1 MASEVGSTEW
11 RERKSVNTTS
21 RTNIR
26 SVFSMQWTVDLT
38 KPTKREAMSTFTTKD
53 GTQIY
58 FNDWGTGQPIV
69 FSHGW
74 PLSADAFEDQ
84 MFFLASREYRCVAH
98 VGLQEGWNLAKQV
111 RDVIKPDESGEKRAI
126 IAIVDVPSQA
136 YGRREELLGI
146 FLAAAAAT
154 DAYVSARLAG
164 HAVISLLVGHAI
176 SGGFLTHGAQANRL
190 LAFNDSSV
198 MVHAMAKNAA
208 ARVTRRTVEELDQ
221 LAETVIPMSYK
232 IEDYAKLGTLYKLID
247 GVNVDS
253 PEPKQVDQVRADL
266 LAAIADARS
275 GQRDLSNRLQS
286 QGAQTNRSATLVDG
300 SGSRRS
306 GILTKQA
313 CEA

>member
-1 MASEVGSTEW
+1 MNEKTISTRGRIWFEALAGKEAKHVP
-11 RERKSVNTTS
+11 RVPSVLVADTTLQKERV
-21 RTNIR
+21 R
-26 SVFSMQWTVDLT
+26 
-38 KPTKREAMSTFTTKD
+38 
-53 GTQIY
+53 
-58 FNDWGTGQPIV
+58 
-69 FSHGW
+69 
-74 PLSADAFEDQ
+74 
-84 MFFLASREYRCVAH
+84 FLAIVPDPDNRFPCARQGQ

-111 RDVIKPDESGEKRAI
+111 RDAIKADKNGEKRAI

-164 HAVISLLVGHAI
+164 HPVISLLVGHAI

-190 LAFNDSSV
+190 LAFNDSGV

-208 ARVTRRTVEELDQ
+208 ARVTRRTVEELDK

-266 LAAIADARS
+266 LAAIAEARS
-275 GQRDLSNRLQS
+275 GQRDLRNHLQS
-286 QGAQTNRSATLVDG
+286 QGAQKNRSATLVV
-300 SGSRRS
+300 RQRLAAEWRS
-306 GILTKQA
+306 NETSF
-313 CEA
+313 

>member
-1 MASEVGSTEW
+1 MNEKTISTRGRIWFEALAGKQAKHVPSVPSVLVADTTLQK
-11 RERKSVNTTS
+11 ERV
-21 RTNIR
+21 R
-26 SVFSMQWTVDLT
+26 
-38 KPTKREAMSTFTTKD
+38 
-53 GTQIY
+53 
-58 FNDWGTGQPIV
+58 
-69 FSHGW
+69 
-74 PLSADAFEDQ
+74 
-84 MFFLASREYRCVAH
+84 FLAIVPDPDDRFPCARQGQ

-111 RDVIKPDESGEKRAI
+111 RDAIKADENGEKRAI

-164 HAVISLLVGHAI
+164 HPVISLLVGHAI

-190 LAFNDSSV
+190 LAFNDSGV
-198 MVHAMAKNAA
+198 VVHAMAKNAA

-253 PEPKQVDQVRADL
+253 PESKQVDQVRADL

-275 GQRDLSNRLQS
+275 GQRDLSTRLQS
-286 QGAQTNRSATLVDG
+286 QGAQKNRSAALVVRQRLAAEWH
-300 SGSRRS
+300 SNETS
-306 GILTKQA
+306 L
-313 CEA
+313 

>member
-1 MASEVGSTEW
+1 MNEKTISTRGRIWFEALAGKEAKHVP
-11 RERKSVNTTS
+11 RVPSVLVADTTLQKERV
-21 RTNIR
+21 R
-26 SVFSMQWTVDLT
+26 
-38 KPTKREAMSTFTTKD
+38 
-53 GTQIY
+53 
-58 FNDWGTGQPIV
+58 
-69 FSHGW
+69 
-74 PLSADAFEDQ
+74 
-84 MFFLASREYRCVAH
+84 FLAIVPDPDNRFPCARQGQ

-111 RDVIKPDESGEKRAI
+111 RDAIKADENGEKRAI

-164 HAVISLLVGHAI
+164 HPVISLLVGHAI

-190 LAFNDSSV
+190 LAFNDSGV

-208 ARVTRRTVEELDQ
+208 ARVTRRTVEELDK

-286 QGAQTNRSATLVDG
+286 RGAQKNRSATLVVRQRLAAEWH
-300 SGSRRS
+300 SN
-306 GILTKQA
+306 
-313 CEA
+313 

>member
-208 ARVTRRTVEELDQ
+208 ARVTRRSV
-221 LAETVIPMSYK
+221 
-232 IEDYAKLGTLYKLID
+232 EDYAKLGTLYKLID

>member
-1 MASEVGSTEW
+1 MVEW
-11 RERKSVNTTS
+11 KAVMSNEKSISARGRIWFEALAGKQAKHVPSVPSVLVADTTLQKERV
-21 RTNIR
+21 R
-26 SVFSMQWTVDLT
+26 
-38 KPTKREAMSTFTTKD
+38 
-53 GTQIY
+53 
-58 FNDWGTGQPIV
+58 
-69 FSHGW
+69 
-74 PLSADAFEDQ
+74 
-84 MFFLASREYRCVAH
+84 FLAIVPDPDNRFPCARQGQ

-111 RDVIKPDESGEKRAI
+111 RDAIKADENGEKRAI

-164 HAVISLLVGHAI
+164 HPVISLLVGHAI

-190 LAFNDSSV
+190 LAFNDSGV

-208 ARVTRRTVEELDQ
+208 ARVTRRTVEELDK

-266 LAAIADARS
+266 LTAIAEARS
-275 GQRDLSNRLQS
+275 GQRDLRNHLQS
-286 QGAQTNRSATLVDG
+286 QGAQKNRSATLVV
-300 SGSRRS
+300 RQRLAAEWRS
-306 GILTKQA
+306 NETSF
-313 CEA
+313 

>member
-1 MASEVGSTEW
+1 MNEKTISTRGRIWFEALAGKQAKHVPGVPSVLVADTTLQK
-11 RERKSVNTTS
+11 ERV
-21 RTNIR
+21 R
-26 SVFSMQWTVDLT
+26 
-38 KPTKREAMSTFTTKD
+38 
-53 GTQIY
+53 
-58 FNDWGTGQPIV
+58 
-69 FSHGW
+69 
-74 PLSADAFEDQ
+74 
-84 MFFLASREYRCVAH
+84 FLAIVPDPDNRFPCARQGQ

-111 RDVIKPDESGEKRAI
+111 RDAIKADENGEKRAL

-164 HAVISLLVGHAI
+164 HPVISLLVGYAI

-190 LAFNDSSV
+190 LAFNDSGV
-198 MVHAMAKNAA
+198 TVHAMAKNAA
-208 ARVTRRTVEELDQ
+208 ARVTRRTVEELDK

-275 GQRDLSNRLQS
+275 GQKDLSDRLQS
-286 QGAQTNRSATLVDG
+286 QGAQKNRSATLVVRQRLAAEWH
-300 SGSRRS
+300 SN
-306 GILTKQA
+306 
-313 CEA
+313 

>member
-1 MASEVGSTEW
+1 MSNEKTISTRGRIWFEAVAGKQAKHVASVPSVMVADTTLEN
-11 RERKSVNTTS
+11 ERV
-21 RTNIR
+21 R
-26 SVFSMQWTVDLT
+26 
-38 KPTKREAMSTFTTKD
+38 
-53 GTQIY
+53 
-58 FNDWGTGQPIV
+58 
-69 FSHGW
+69 
-74 PLSADAFEDQ
+74 
-84 MFFLASREYRCVAH
+84 FLAIVPDPDNRFPCARQGQ

-111 RDVIKPDESGEKRAI
+111 RDAIKADENGEKRAI

-164 HAVISLLVGHAI
+164 HPVISLVVGHAV

-190 LAFNDSSV
+190 LAFNDSGV
-198 MVHAMAKNAA
+198 VIHAMAKNAA
-208 ARVTRRTVEELDQ
+208 ARVTRRTVEELDK

-266 LAAIADARS
+266 LAAITDARS
-275 GQRDLSNRLQS
+275 GQRDLSDRLQS
-286 QGAQTNRSATLVDG
+286 QGAQKNRNATLVVRQRLAAKWH
-300 SGSRRS
+300 SN
-306 GILTKQA
+306 
-313 CEA
+313 

>member
-1 MASEVGSTEW
+1 LVEW
-11 RERKSVNTTS
+11 KAVMSNETSISARGRIWFETLAGNQAKHVPSVPSVLVADTTLQKERV
-21 RTNIR
+21 R
-26 SVFSMQWTVDLT
+26 
-38 KPTKREAMSTFTTKD
+38 
-53 GTQIY
+53 
-58 FNDWGTGQPIV
+58 
-69 FSHGW
+69 
-74 PLSADAFEDQ
+74 
-84 MFFLASREYRCVAH
+84 FLAIVPDPDNRFPCARQGQ

-111 RDVIKPDESGEKRAI
+111 RDAIKADENGEKRAL

-154 DAYVSARLAG
+154 DAYVSARLAA
-164 HAVISLLVGHAI
+164 HPVISLLVGHAI

-190 LAFNDSSV
+190 LAFNDPGV
-198 MVHAMAKNAA
+198 TVHAMAKNAA
-208 ARVTRRTVEELDQ
+208 ARVTRRTVEELDK

-286 QGAQTNRSATLVDG
+286 RGAQKNRSATLVVRQRLAAEWH
-300 SGSRRS
+300 SN
-306 GILTKQA
+306 
-313 CEA
+313 

>member
-1 MASEVGSTEW
+1 MSNEKIISTRGRTWFEALAGKQAKHVPSVPSLLVADTTLQK
-11 RERKSVNTTS
+11 ERV
-21 RTNIR
+21 R
-26 SVFSMQWTVDLT
+26 
-38 KPTKREAMSTFTTKD
+38 
-53 GTQIY
+53 
-58 FNDWGTGQPIV
+58 
-69 FSHGW
+69 
-74 PLSADAFEDQ
+74 
-84 MFFLASREYRCVAH
+84 FLAIVPDPDNRFPCARQGQ

-111 RDVIKPDESGEKRAI
+111 RDAIKADENDEKRAI

-164 HAVISLLVGHAI
+164 HPVISLLVGHAI

-190 LAFNDSSV
+190 LAFNDSGV

-208 ARVTRRTVEELDQ
+208 ARVTRRTVEELDK

-232 IEDYAKLGTLYKLID
+232 IQDYAKLGTLYQLID

-275 GQRDLSNRLQS
+275 GQSDLSNRLQS
-286 QGAQTNRSATLVDG
+286 QGAQKNRSATLVVRQRLAAEWH
-300 SGSRRS
+300 SN
-306 GILTKQA
+306 
-313 CEA
+313 

>member
-1 MASEVGSTEW
+1 MNDKTISTRGRIWFEALAGKQAKHVPSVPSVVVADTTLDK
-11 RERKSVNTTS
+11 ERV
-21 RTNIR
+21 R
-26 SVFSMQWTVDLT
+26 
-38 KPTKREAMSTFTTKD
+38 
-53 GTQIY
+53 
-58 FNDWGTGQPIV
+58 
-69 FSHGW
+69 
-74 PLSADAFEDQ
+74 
-84 MFFLASREYRCVAH
+84 FLAVVPDPDNRFPCARQGQ

-111 RDVIKPDESGEKRAI
+111 RDAIKADENGEKRAI

-164 HAVISLLVGHAI
+164 HPVISLVVGHAV

-190 LAFNDSSV
+190 LAFNDPGV
-198 MVHAMAKNAA
+198 VIHAMAKDAA
-208 ARVTRRTVEELDQ
+208 ARVTRRTVEELDK

-275 GQRDLSNRLQS
+275 GQRDLSDRLQS
-286 QGAQTNRSATLVDG
+286 QDAQKNRRATLVVR
-300 SGSRRS
+300 SRLAADWHS
-306 GILTKQA
+306 S
-313 CEA
+313 